1 MKRWKAIIEY
11 RTDAGPVDVEHEIQ
25 ELDELQEL
33 VERGPDWRTMNRC
46 TVTLARNAD
55 WNLTVEQAGKL

>member
-11 RTDAGPVDVEHEIQ
+11 RTNAGPVDVEHDIE

-33 VERGPDWRTMNRC
+33 VERGPDWRTMIRC
-46 TVTLARNAD
+46 TVTLAENTEA
-55 WNLTVEQAGKL
+55 NLTVEQAAAL